1 MPNRASEA
9 IEIRQISSC
18 SPGTIYSKLFPRHY
32 ADPSGISH
40 SLARPIMSVVSD
52 WRPSDDPPIRI
63 DDVIDTSESRPHP
76 LYRDR
81 SDISLCPIRDLFE
94 TCKKARRPLYVAAPM
109 VRYSKLP
116 FRTLVRDYGCD
127 LVYTPMILAKEFS
140 SHHMARNSDFSSNA
154 RDRPLVVQFAAN
166 DPVILGK
173 ACEMVLPYTDAIG
186 INCGCPQS
194 WACQEG
200 IGASLMR
207 KPELVS
213 EMVKSAKSRCG
224 RDLVIETKMRTHKD
238 LRESVSWAQQM
249 EAAGID
255 FLVVHGR
262 TKNTRSS
269 EPVDLQAIK
278 LIKENVTVPVVA
290 NGDAFDMDEV
300 NNIYQITGVDGVMSA
315 RGLLSNP
322 ALFAGH
328 KRCPW
333 SAIERLVAYGQA
345 YDLHHSLVQHHIV
358 EMMNSG
364 GFWKKKDRIEFMT
377 ARSMDSIMQYLHER
391 YILRKPGDQGYGLHD
406 ECVRKEPKEHI
417 SL

>member
-1 MPNRASEA
+1 MS
-9 IEIRQISSC
+9 QDSW
-18 SPGTIYSKLFPRHY
+18 HY
-32 ADPSGISH
+32 
-40 SLARPIMSVVSD
+40 LE
-52 WRPSDDPPIRI
+52 DPPIRI
-63 DDVIDTSESRPHP
+63 DDSLKDTPPDRHP

-81 SDISLCPIRDLFE
+81 SDPSSCPIRHLFD
-94 TCKKARRPLYVAAPM
+94 TCQAAKRPFYVAAPM

-127 LVYTPMILAKEFS
+127 LVYTPMILAKEFT
-140 SHHMARNSDFSSNA
+140 SHPNARNSDFSSNS

-207 KPELVS
+207 DPQRVS
-213 EMVKSAKSRCG
+213 DMVKSAKARCG
-224 RDLVIETKMRTHKD
+224 RNLVIETKMRTHVD
-238 LRESVSWAQQM
+238 LKESVSWAQQM
-249 EAAGID
+249 EMAGID

-269 EPVDLQAIK
+269 VPVDLEAIK
-278 LIKENVTVPVVA
+278 LIKSSVSVPVVA
-290 NGDAFDMDEV
+290 NGDAFSLEQVDK
-300 NNIYQITGVDGVMSA
+300 IYAATGADGVMSA

-328 KRCPW
+328 PKCPW
-333 SAIERLVAYGQA
+333 SAIERFLSYSQA
-345 YDLHHSLVQHHIV
+345 YSLHHALIQHHIV

-377 ARSMDSIMQYLHER
+377 RRSTEEIVKYLDENYVLRR
-391 YILRKPGDQGYGLHD
+391 YGEDGYGMHD
-406 ECVRKEPKEHI
+406 TCVRKSSEQSI
-417 SL
+417 AAL